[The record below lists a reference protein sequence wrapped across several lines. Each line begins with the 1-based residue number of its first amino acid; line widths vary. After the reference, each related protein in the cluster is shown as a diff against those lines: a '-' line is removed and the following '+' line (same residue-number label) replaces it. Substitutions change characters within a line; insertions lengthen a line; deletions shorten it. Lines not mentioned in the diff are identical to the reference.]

1 MILLHDTKLNNNH
14 TKKILYKWFEFYIIK
29 NATKKNI
36 YILMKLNEIKFT
48 DIYSENRLKQFH
60 SKQQLKITTNDENNF
75 SNQKTIANNEKTDS
89 NDFFQNLFSE
99 TLQTA
104 ISSNQTF
111 AIVIFNRNHFRMETI
126 EIN

>member
-1 MILLHDTKLNNNH
+1 MILFHDIKLNNNH
-14 TKKILYKWFEFYIIK
+14 TKKFLYKWLEFYIIE

-36 YILMKLNEIKFT
+36 YILMKLNEIKFI
-48 DIYSENRLKQFH
+48 DIYWKNWLKQFH
-60 SKQQLKITTNDENNF
+60 SKQQLKITIDDENNF
-75 SNQKTIANNEKTDS
+75 NNQKTIVNDEKIDS

-99 TLQTA
+99 TLQAA

-111 AIVIFNRNHFRMETI
+111 AIVIFNRNHFKMKTI